1 MREEPS
7 ATGIIAVVNREFPG
21 SSRSGEY
28 ASKEVSSGAQARSLQ
43 DRLIRGETHGTY
55 RWFKIASCLRD
66 DVN

>member
-28 ASKEVSSGAQARSLQ
+28 ARKKSVPEHRPVAFRIGLSGA
-43 DRLIRGETHGTY
+43 RLMAH
-55 RWFKIASCLRD
+55 IAGSRLPP
-66 DVN
+66 VYATM